1 MIVDNK
7 ALPIESNVEPSKS
20 LNFGISDVRL
30 VVDILSKLYAYPI
43 RTLVQEYICNGRDAM
58 REHGTWGKVPMLI
71 GVPNKFE
78 PTFKVRDYGCGIT
91 PDRMENI
98 FVNYG
103 SSTKRNTNAQT
114 GGFGIG
120 AKSAFSYTDSFTI
133 TSFVDGTKYLYIAH
147 LGDNGGVNLINKEST
162 TEANGVE
169 ISIGVKTSDIS
180 AFYDAVQRCV
190 RYWNEPLKF
199 QGVTDGEIRQISPV
213 VTLGNM
219 SVYAGSGET
228 IYLIDGIEYAL
239 MEEETRSYWKT
250 APCLSSGL
258 PFVVA
263 INLPNG
269 YFKIA
274 SSRERLESNDENK
287 AKQKDTF
294 AKCEAFINSLVQ
306 SEITNPA
313 RSLTHKIEKKK
324 QYCGFRIVFQSK
336 IELGNGRLDGDTLY
350 TDMKFDTRYA
360 YGVGRLK
367 NVKYNVKVDN
377 RFSLKTSVVI
387 DTSKE
392 TKTGT
397 LPRRLNE
404 YLRKNP
410 TAVLIMCDNL
420 TQIPHVKELF
430 DIIIDSTTLPLPP
443 ANVSAKQ
450 KKTTRDSIVWLI
462 NSNGRMQQ
470 TVENLNCYPHSAVIV
485 DEISE
490 EIYKVS
496 KFLRVYLIPKS
507 NKDLVLKKGMTLEEG
522 KKYLLSK
529 HSKDVVGLGGLPA
542 KHKEVKA
549 LKKFAGKSS
558 LSDDLRAYLLTID
571 PSLQQK
577 QDDLQAEYDALVTKH
592 PLIKVL
598 CELGHYS
605 RNANI
610 IVDILNKEMV

>member
-1 MIVDNK
+1 MIINNK
-7 ALPIESNVEPSKS
+7 AVAIESNVESKA

-120 AKSAFSYTDSFTI
+120 AKSAFSYTDSFSI
-133 TSFVDGTKYLYIAH
+133 TSFVDGVKYLYVAH

-169 ISIGVKTSDIS
+169 ISIGVKSNDILD
-180 AFYDAVQRCV
+180 FYDAVQRCV
-190 RYWNEPLKF
+190 RYWTEPLKF
-199 QGVTDGEIRQISPV
+199 QGVADGEIVQVKPV
-213 VTLGNM
+213 VTLDNM
-219 SVYAGSGET
+219 SVYAIGSGT
-228 IYLIDGIEYAL
+228 IYLIDGIEYNL

-250 APCLSSGL
+250 EPTLSSGSAI
-258 PFVVA
+258 VA

-274 SSRERLESNDENK
+274 SSRERLESNDDNK

-294 AKCEAFINSLVQ
+294 AKCEAVISALVQ
-306 SEITNPA
+306 SEIRNPA

-324 QYCGFRIVFQSK
+324 QYCGFQIVYQSK
-336 IELGNGRLDGDTLY
+336 IELGDGRLDGHTLY
-350 TDMKFDTRYA
+350 TDQKFETRYA

-392 TKTGT
+392 TKQGT

-420 TQIPHVKELF
+420 TQLPHAKELF

-443 ANVSAKQ
+443 ANVSSKQ
-450 KKTTRDSIVWLI
+450 KKSTRDSIVWLI

-470 TVENLNCYPHSAVIV
+470 TVENLNCYPHSAVLV
-485 DEISE
+485 HEISE

-507 NKDLVLKKGMTLEEG
+507 NKDLVLKKGMTLDEG

-529 HSKDVVGLGGLPA
+529 HGKDVVGLSGLPA
-542 KHKEVKA
+542 KHSQVKA

-558 LSDDLRAYLLTID
+558 LPDDLRSYLLSID
-571 PSLQQK
+571 PSLQKK
-577 QDDLQAEYDALVTKH
+577 QDDLQAEYDALVEKH

-605 RNANI
+605 RNVNI

>member
-1 MIVDNK
+1 MIINNK
-7 ALPIESNVEPSKS
+7 AVAIESNVESKA

-120 AKSAFSYTDSFTI
+120 AKSAFSYTDSFSI
-133 TSFVDGTKYLYIAH
+133 TSFVDGVKYLYVAH

-190 RYWNEPLKF
+190 RYWSESLKF
-199 QGVTDGEIRQISPV
+199 QGVADGDIQQVKPV
-213 VTLGNM
+213 VTLDNM
-219 SVYAGSGET
+219 SVYVGTGET

-250 APCLSSGL
+250 APSLSSGSI
-258 PFVVA
+258 VA

-274 SSRERLESNDENK
+274 SSRERLESNDDNK
-287 AKQKDTF
+287 AKQKQTF
-294 AKCEAFINSLVQ
+294 AKCEATIRALVQ
-306 SEITNPA
+306 SEINNPA
-313 RSLTHKIEKKK
+313 RSLTHKIDKKK
-324 QYCGFRIVFQSK
+324 QYCGFQIVYQSE
-336 IELGNGRLDGDTLY
+336 IELANGKLNGDTLY
-350 TDMKFDTRYA
+350 TNHKFETRHT

-367 NVKYNVKVDN
+367 NIQFKVNTSD
-377 RFSLKTSVVI
+377 RLSLKTSVII

-392 TKTGT
+392 NKEGT
-397 LPRRLNE
+397 LSRRLNE

-410 TAVLIMCDNL
+410 TAVLIMCDKL
-420 TQIPHVKELF
+420 SQIPHAKELF
-430 DIIIDSTTLPLPP
+430 DIIIDSTTLPVPP
-443 ANVSAKQ
+443 ANVSSKQ
-450 KKTTRDSIVWLI
+450 KKSTRDSIVWKLGL
-462 NSNGRMQQ
+462 NGRQQ
-470 TVENLNCYPHSAVIV
+470 FTVEELNNRATAIV
-485 DEISE
+485 LADQATSELSTISRF
-490 EIYKVS
+490 IDV
-496 KFLRVYLIPKS
+496 FIVPKS
-507 NKDLVLKKGMTLEEG
+507 NRDLVLKKGMTLEEG

-529 HSKDVVGLGGLPA
+529 HGKDVVGLGGLPA
-542 KHKEVKA
+542 RHSEVKA
-549 LKKFAGKSS
+549 LKKFTGRSS
-558 LSDDLRAYLLTID
+558 IPDDLRSYLLSID
-571 PSLQQK
+571 PSLKQK
-577 QDDLQAEYDALVTKH
+577 QDDLQAEYEALVNKH

>member
-1 MIVDNK
+1 MIINNK
-7 ALPIESNVEPSKS
+7 AVAIESNVESKA

-120 AKSAFSYTDSFTI
+120 AKSAFSYTDSFSI
-133 TSFVDGTKYLYIAH
+133 TSFVDGVKYLYVAH
-147 LGDNGGVNLINKEST
+147 LGDNGGVNLISKEST

-190 RYWNEPLKF
+190 RYWTEPLKF
-199 QGVTDGEIRQISPV
+199 QGVADGEIVQVKPV
-213 VTLGNM
+213 VTLDNM
-219 SVYAGSGET
+219 SVYAGSGDT

-250 APCLSSGL
+250 APTLSSGAI
-258 PFVVA
+258 VA

-274 SSRERLESNDENK
+274 SSRERLESNDDNK
-287 AKQKDTF
+287 AKQKQTF
-294 AKCEAFINSLVQ
+294 AKCEATIRALVQ
-306 SEITNPA
+306 SEINNPA
-313 RSLTHKIEKKK
+313 RSLTHKIDKKK
-324 QYCGFRIVFQSK
+324 QYCGFQIVYQSE
-336 IELGNGRLDGDTLY
+336 IELANGKLNGDTLY
-350 TDMKFDTRYA
+350 TDHKFETRYT
-360 YGVGRLK
+360 YGAGRLK
-367 NVKYNVKVDN
+367 NIQFKVSTSD
-377 RFSLKTSVVI
+377 RLSLKTSVII

-392 TKTGT
+392 NKEGT
-397 LPRRLNE
+397 LSRRLNE

-420 TQIPHVKELF
+420 TQLPHAKELF
-430 DIIIDSTTLPLPP
+430 DIIIDSTTLPVPP

-450 KKTTRDSIVWLI
+450 KKSTRDSIVWLI

-470 TVENLNCYPHSAVIV
+470 TVENLNCYPHSAVLV
-485 DEISE
+485 HEISE

-542 KHKEVKA
+542 RHSQVKA

-558 LSDDLRAYLLTID
+558 LPDDLRSYLLSID
-571 PSLQQK
+571 PSLQKK
-577 QDDLQAEYDALVTKH
+577 QDDLQAEYDALVEKH

-605 RNANI
+605 RNVNI

>member
-133 TSFVDGTKYLYIAH
+133 TSFVDGIKYLYIAH

-169 ISIGVKTSDIS
+169 ISIGIKTSDIS

-190 RYWNEPLKF
+190 RYWTEPLKF
-199 QGVTDGEIRQISPV
+199 QGVTDGEIVQLKPI
-213 VTLGNM
+213 VTLGDM
-219 SVYAGSGET
+219 SVYTGESET
-228 IYLIDGIEYAL
+228 IYLIDGIEYDL
-239 MEEETRSYWKT
+239 MEEQTRSYWNRI
-250 APCLSSGL
+250 PSLSNNAT
-258 PFVVA
+258 VA

-274 SSRERLESNDENK
+274 SSRERLESNDDNK

-294 AKCEAFINSLVQ
+294 AKCESIIHNLVQ

-324 QYCGFRIVFQSK
+324 QYCGFQIVYQSK
-336 IELGNGRLDGDTLY
+336 IELGNGRLDGNTLF
-350 TDMKFDTRYA
+350 TDYKFETRWA
-360 YGVGRLK
+360 YGAGRLK
-367 NVKYNVKVDN
+367 NVQYKVATESN
-377 RFSLKTSVVI
+377 FSLKKSVVI

-392 TKTGT
+392 TKNGT
-397 LPRRLNE
+397 LSRRLNE

-410 TAVLIMCDNL
+410 TAVLILCDTMSQL
-420 TQIPHVKELF
+420 PCAKELF
-430 DIIIDSTTLPLPP
+430 DIIIDSTTLPTPP
-443 ANVSAKQ
+443 ANVSTKQ

-470 TVENLNCYPHSAVIV
+470 TVEHLNNYPHSAVLV
-485 DEISE
+485 NEISD
-490 EIYKVS
+490 EIYKMS

-529 HSKDVVGLGGLPA
+529 HSKDVVGLDGLPA
-542 KHKEVKA
+542 RYKEVKA
-549 LKKFAGKSS
+549 LKKFVGRSS
-558 LSDDLRAYLLTID
+558 LPDDLRAYLLTID

-577 QDDLQAEYDALVTKH
+577 QDDLQAEYDALVNKH
-592 PLIKVL
+592 PLIKIL
-598 CELGHYS
+598 DELAHYS
-605 RNANI
+605 RNAHI
-610 IVDILNKEMV
+610 IVDLLNKEML